1 MSDIQTILAAYESN
15 PSHDNIGA
23 AMQAVMGVGNVDL
36 LNRPQVQIGDDIAT
50 VLSVTFSAGANQELP
65 CTQNLLVHVTSIK
78 ADGTVLT
85 EAQLATYLTGI
96 VNRASVSA
104 MLDADSTANSG
115 QGLILWMQRVGSSF
129 TQEDYDNAEAFDED
143 LHLLQGAYYLQDF
156 DEELPTTAE
165 LMSLYLLTHDGQD
178 GAQGSTRT
186 FDADTTSVSL
196 PTNGSQSVSIN
207 ARWTHPGQSA
217 YDILRMDVA
226 FTHARDYYTLA
237 IRDSTGSVTY
247 RTVSATTAE
256 GQDETVEVPR
266 EAWENQSG
274 GTLKL
279 VFSRQAARNA
289 AYSNIRLIIT
299 YRAKA
304 GESTVSVAT
313 ATAGSPQTVTMT
325 NSASGVKHTVT
336 WTYPGGISSGETSVP
351 AGTGTASWSVPAA
364 SLPDL
369 YEAVTDRD
377 RATGTVTV
385 TTLLEDGTVVGTSA
399 YPAELIFPD
408 SISPA
413 LTVVESTALDA
424 TGQAIHTADSS
435 YDVIAGHTTFSVS
448 ATASGQYDAT
458 VTGILL
464 HTPEGDV
471 TITNGSP
478 TVQIRTAGTWAWTVT
493 ATDSRGKTST
503 QGGTL
508 TVKSVSGPVV
518 SSLSA
523 QRWSSG
529 SASGHADDEGNYVK
543 ISVVTASGTPASALS
558 LTYRI
563 AQVGSGSQIE
573 TGSISGDT
581 YAGSGLLITDRA
593 YTLTVTAEDAFGQS
607 ASASMEIPSALYT
620 IHRMAGGRGVAFGK
634 TADKY
639 GVEISSSWPFF
650 VHGEELLDLTVNA
663 AHPPGSVML
672 TIDSDDDPNAR
683 WPWTEWGLLGGVT
696 IGNIT
701 AHAWVRTR

>member
-1 MSDIQTILAAYESN
+1 MEKIFDANSVNIQI
-15 PSHDNIGA
+15 PSGGPA
-23 AMQAVMGVGNVDL
+23 
-36 LNRPQVQIGDDIAT
+36 
-50 VLSVTFSAGANQELP
+50 SVTD
-65 CTQNLLVHVTSIK
+65 K
-78 ADGTVLT
+78 AT
-85 EAQLATYLTGI
+85 
-96 VNRASVSA
+96 
-104 MLDADSTANSG
+104 
-115 QGLILWMQRVGSSF
+115 
-129 TQEDYDNAEAFDED
+129 
-143 LHLLQGAYYLQDF
+143 
-156 DEELPTTAE
+156 
-165 LMSLYLLTHDGQD
+165 
-178 GAQGSTRT
+178 
-186 FDADTTSVSL
+186 
-196 PTNGSQSVSIN
+196 
-207 ARWTHPGQSA
+207 WTHPGQA
-217 YDILRMDVA
+217 QYDIQKVEAL
-226 FTHARDYYTLA
+226 FTPGQDWYRLA
-237 IRDSTGSVTY
+237 VRDSTGQTNIIDTQSQSGQFSGEEQSVEIPSTAWQMLSSATYNLVFFKSSFATTYSGIRLRVTY
-247 RTVSATTAE
+247 
-256 GQDETVEVPR
+256 
-266 EAWENQSG
+266 
-274 GTLKL
+274 
-279 VFSRQAARNA
+279 QA
-289 AYSNIRLIIT
+289 
-299 YRAKA
+299 RAS
-304 GESTVSVAT
+304 ESTVSVAT

-408 SISPA
+408 SIGPA
-413 LTVVESTALDA
+413 LAAADSTALDA
-424 TGQAIHTADSS
+424 TGQVIHTADSS
-435 YDVIAGHTTFSVS
+435 YDVIAGHTTFTVSV
-448 ATASGQYDAT
+448 AASGQYDAT

-464 HTPEGDV
+464 YTPDGNAN
-471 TITNGSP
+471 ITNGSA
-478 TVQIRTAGTWAWTVT
+478 TVQIRTAGTWAWTVM

-508 TVKSVSGPVV
+508 TVKSVSGPAVT
-518 SSLSA
+518 SLSA

-543 ISVVTASGTPASALS
+543 ISVVTASGTPVSALTV
-558 LTYRI
+558 TYRI
-563 AQVGSGSQIE
+563 SQVGSGSQIE

-620 IHRMAGGRGVAFGK
+620 IHRMTGGRGVAFGK
-634 TADKY
+634 TSDKY
-639 GVEISSSWPFF
+639 GVEVSSSWPFY

-672 TIDSDDDPNAR
+672 TIDGNDYPNAR
-683 WPWTEWGLLGGVT
+683 WPWTEWGLMGDVT